1 MSWPSDRRPD
11 RSHRRGRSPHSV
23 TAVPQGREGP
33 ARARVRR
40 PGPNRVTAVP
50 QGRKGPAR
58 ARVRR
63 PGPTAPSGQQ
73 ADSFTSTEAAGTPR
87 PALSRWHAGSFTSDA
102 TFSKGYRHF
111 ASGITLAERGITV
124 KAEVSLRKRTPAS
137 RTGARNQALGQ
148 VNSLPQCT
156 VTYPNALR
164 PDLKPHRKP
173 DTGPHKHHH
182 GRSPTTA
189 PETGHGPCEA
199 GGPGMA
205 GKPRQRSPPARAP
218 RGPGGHEQGAGARTR
233 TRQEDTS
240 RARAQEPGHATKTRA
255 GRGPECP
262 RPTALP
268 TERGLS
274 PPEGP

>member
-1 MSWPSDRRPD
+1 M
-11 RSHRRGRSPHSV
+11 

-233 TRQEDTS
+233 TRQEDASGARARMPAPHGASDGKGAQPSRRSLTLATS
-240 RARAQEPGHATKTRA
+240 RGMPGPMVVDTEP
-255 GRGPECP
+255 
-262 RPTALP
+262 
-268 TERGLS
+268 LS
-274 PPEGP
+274 T